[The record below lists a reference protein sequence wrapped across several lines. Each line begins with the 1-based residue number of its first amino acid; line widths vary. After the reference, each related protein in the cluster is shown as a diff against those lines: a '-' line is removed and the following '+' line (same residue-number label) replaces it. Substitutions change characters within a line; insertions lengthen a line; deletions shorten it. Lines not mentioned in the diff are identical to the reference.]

1 MTMFENAQ
9 NENVVSLLTHICM
22 HFRNILFLYGD
33 DYSPRL
39 HGQALAFRQLGGV
52 EQRVAAG
59 VGIADGLR
67 GG

>member
-1 MTMFENAQ
+1 
-9 NENVVSLLTHICM
+9 M